1 MSSISGHLNKSLR
14 NEKSWN
20 DVASG
25 LSKVLLGYAALIV
38 GWMFAAGFFFACYSP
53 LLAHKPLKIEH
64 VWYFYIGA
72 MILKLSGLLSWGL
85 ILAGQWRCLMSS
97 SERMGAR
104 WIIFFCMT
112 CVAMGPVLHM
122 IAWFGGLSTPI
133 KWTGGPQ
140 AIQAVRLKFT
150 LLGIYVMSASLITAG
165 LYKLSF
171 WYYLQTIAACM
182 EAKKARLFVWLF
194 FVALLGMAGV
204 TAWWFFGRLHVNR
217 FSDLAPWIAAGWAS
231 VAVYWVLNIVVVKLA
246 IDQTM
251 ALVYD
256 PMNGRRTMQRPQFAY

>member
-1 MSSISGHLNKSLR
+1 M
-14 NEKSWN
+14 
-20 DVASG
+20 
-25 LSKVLLGYAALIV
+25 
-38 GWMFAAGFFFACYSP
+38 
-53 LLAHKPLKIEH
+53 
-64 VWYFYIGA
+64 
-72 MILKLSGLLSWGL
+72 
-85 ILAGQWRCLMSS
+85 
-97 SERMGAR
+97 
-104 WIIFFCMT
+104 
-112 CVAMGPVLHM
+112 
-122 IAWFGGLSTPI
+122 
-133 KWTGGPQ
+133 
-140 AIQAVRLKFT
+140 RLKFT
-150 LLGIYVMSASLITAG
+150 LLGIYVMSASIITAG

-256 PMNGRRTMQRPQFAY
+256 PMRGQEPTQRPKFELAGS